1 MFWFSGGSKHGAT
14 VVWQSGQSVLID
26 FSEVMETN
34 ETTLRK
40 DNFGTSTF
48 VKWIGETPP
57 SVQNLVDT
65 YNYPIYTLDEI
76 IEILRTDAW
85 VSDVSE

>member
-1 MFWFSGGSKHGAT
+1 MKNFIIIFTEHIP
-14 VVWQSGQSVLID
+14 LID

-40 DNFGTSTF
+40 DKYETSTF

-57 SVQNLVDT
+57 SIQNLIDT
-65 YNYPIYTLDEI
+65 YNYEVYTHDG
-76 IEILRTDAW
+76 ILEVLSKEPW
-85 VSDVSE
+85 ISDVSE

>member
-1 MFWFSGGSKHGAT
+1 MKNFIIIFTEHIP
-14 VVWQSGQSVLID
+14 LID

-57 SVQNLVDT
+57 SIQNLIHT
-65 YNYPIYTLDEI
+65 YNYEVYTHDG
-76 IEILRTDAW
+76 ILEVLSTEAW
-85 VSDVSE
+85 ISDVSE

>member
-1 MFWFSGGSKHGAT
+1 MKNFIIIFTEHIP
-14 VVWQSGQSVLID
+14 LID
-26 FSEVMETN
+26 FSEVMESN

-57 SVQNLVDT
+57 
-65 YNYPIYTLDEI
+65 
-76 IEILRTDAW
+76 
-85 VSDVSE
+85 